1 MNEMNKEELEKELK
15 KIKEENQILYKIL
28 ENEFGYDTTHKLID
42 RSHIEYAILRTN
54 EVLERR

>member
-1 MNEMNKEELEKELK
+1 MSNMNKEELEKELK
-15 KIKEENQILYKIL
+15 KTKEENQILYKIL
-28 ENEFGYDTTHKLID
+28 ENEFGYDTAHKLID